1 MKVKFTYIV
10 NIHLILSEEEF
21 EFIKMALNTKHR
33 LTRKMEGQGRFSDNL
48 HRRTP
53 KSETVP
59 VTKVTTGQIQRQLLP
74 ALKLFL
80 SEKNDFLK
88 KNYALANSLY
98 TELEKVLIESR
109 QEIRVFN
116 DNFELIDI

>member
-1 MKVKFTYIV
+1 MKVKYTYIV
-10 NIHLILSEEEF
+10 NINLILSEEEF

-33 LTRKMEGQGRFSDNL
+33 LTRKMEGQGRFSDKL

-59 VTKVTTGQIQRQLLP
+59 VTRVTTGQIQRQLLP

-80 SEKNDFLK
+80 NEKTDFFK
-88 KNYALANSLY
+88 KNLCAC
-98 TELEKVLIESR
+98 K
-109 QEIRVFN
+109 
-116 DNFELIDI
+116 